1 MNPQSRGR
9 CHHLRLRGRSTFP
22 TMLCTLVDFAY
33 TLQLLSVASSRGLW
47 HTVLFLPKE
56 PIYLGTSKQYSV
68 IKVLPYSSLTGK
80 EKWKWTYK
88 QRLKPKTASHAFKSV
103 ACAGLKPERSTLG
116 MDSETAPC
124 TSASP
129 APGISPECAS

>member
-1 MNPQSRGR
+1 
-9 CHHLRLRGRSTFP
+9 
-22 TMLCTLVDFAY
+22 MLCTLVDFAY
-33 TLQLLSVASSRGLW
+33 TLQLLSIASSRGLW

-103 ACAGLKPERSTLG
+103 ACAGLKPERSEIFEKKWRYTYG
-116 MDSETAPC
+116 SMDC
-124 TSASP
+124 
-129 APGISPECAS
+129 